1 MPMGEYSFLSNPA
14 MVQGRLEDRELVLWS
29 QNDFV
34 RSVLD
39 QPGVLALLE
48 QESGTL
54 PGGPYRAK
62 VKVGEPP
69 KAAGAAGTPADRDPL
84 DDLLALQGQFQ
95 DIITEE

>member
-1 MPMGEYSFLSNPA
+1 MGEYSFLSNPA
-14 MVQGRLEDRELVLWS
+14 MVQGRLEERELVLWA

-39 QPGVLALLE
+39 QPGILALLE

-54 PGGPYRAK
+54 PGGPFRAK

-69 KAAGAAGTPADRDPL
+69 KASAEAAGAPEDRDPL
-84 DDLLALQGQFQ
+84 DDLLALRGQFQ